1 MLYWIRDK
9 IDHLVSYV
17 YTRRLFG
24 KRCEEY
30 QKTCAVCDAWEFHDE
45 LFNHSKPGEG
55 TSYQK
60 H

>member
-1 MLYWIRDK
+1 MCYWIKDK

-24 KRCEEY
+24 KRCEEHLDG
-30 QKTCAVCDAWEFHDE
+30 CAGCDAWQFHDE
-45 LFNHSKPGEG
+45 LFNHNKTGEG